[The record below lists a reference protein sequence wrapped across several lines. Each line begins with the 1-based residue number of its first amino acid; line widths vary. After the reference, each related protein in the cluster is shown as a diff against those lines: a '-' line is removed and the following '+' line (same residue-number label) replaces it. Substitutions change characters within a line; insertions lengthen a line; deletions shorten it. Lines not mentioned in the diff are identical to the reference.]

1 MTITI
6 IYYNIKIRAIFNWL
20 PDQSYGYYGFALL
33 CSEIGVENLDHPL
46 TQSDANSQQ
55 IMP

>member
-20 PDQSYGYYGFALL
+20 SDQSYGYYGFALL
-33 CSEIGVENLDHPL
+33 CSAIGVENLHHPL

>member
-20 PDQSYGYYGFALL
+20 PDQSYGYHGFALL